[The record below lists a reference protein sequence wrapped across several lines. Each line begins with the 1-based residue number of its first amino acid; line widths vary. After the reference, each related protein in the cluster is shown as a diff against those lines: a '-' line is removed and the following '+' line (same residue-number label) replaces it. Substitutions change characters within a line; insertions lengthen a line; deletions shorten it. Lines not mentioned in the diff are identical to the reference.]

1 MNRPIDSIADAL
13 LTAARKAGAEAS
25 DAIVVSGTSLTVDV
39 RAGGLEQAE
48 RSEGVDVGLRV
59 LIGQRQAV
67 VSASDTSDRTIL
79 DMAERAVAMAKEAP
93 DDPNAGLADTSQ
105 IATAWDVDALELADP
120 ADEPAP
126 TVLQQDAETA
136 EATALSVAGIK
147 QVEQATA
154 AYGARDVYLAASNG
168 FAGGYRRTDR
178 AISCVAIA
186 GEGTGME
193 RDYSGDSRIFQADL
207 RGAEEIG
214 TEAAERTLA
223 RLNAK
228 KPPTGT
234 YPVLFDERISS
245 SLIGHL
251 LVAIN
256 GSSVARGAS
265 WLREAMDTQVL
276 PKGLDL
282 IEDPHRPRTS
292 GSRPFDAEGL
302 KTQKRALVED
312 GVLQGWVLDLATGRK
327 LGLPSTANAS
337 RGTSAPPSPS
347 SWNVALTQGET
358 SRDDLIRDMG
368 TGLIVTSMI
377 GATINP
383 NTGDYSRGAA
393 GLWVENGE
401 IVGAVNECTIAGNLR
416 EMLKGLVPANDAR
429 TYLSR
434 VVPSV
439 LVSGLTIAGA

>member
-13 LTAARKAGAEAS
+13 LTAARKAGAEAA
-25 DAIVVSGTSLTVDV
+25 DAIVVAGASLTVDV

-48 RSEGVDVGLRV
+48 RSEGVDIGLRV

-67 VSASDTSDRTIL
+67 VSASDTSDRTIS
-79 DMAERAVAMAKEAP
+79 DMAERAVAMANEAP
-93 DDPNAGLADTSQ
+93 DDPNAGLAESGQ
-105 IATAWDVDALELADP
+105 IATDWDVDALELADP

-126 TVLQQDAETA
+126 SVLQQDAETA
-136 EATALSVAGIK
+136 EAAALEVAGIT

-154 AYGARDVYLAASNG
+154 AYSARDVHLAASNG

-207 RGAEEIG
+207 RDAEEIG
-214 TEAAERTLA
+214 KEAAERTLA
-223 RLNAK
+223 RLDAK
-228 KPPTGT
+228 KPPTGA

-276 PKGLDL
+276 PKGIDL
-282 IEDPHRPRTS
+282 IEDPHRARTS

-302 KTQKRALVED
+302 LTRKRALVED

-347 SWNVALTQGET
+347 SWNVALTQGEA

-416 EMLKGLVPANDAR
+416 DMLKGIVPANDAR